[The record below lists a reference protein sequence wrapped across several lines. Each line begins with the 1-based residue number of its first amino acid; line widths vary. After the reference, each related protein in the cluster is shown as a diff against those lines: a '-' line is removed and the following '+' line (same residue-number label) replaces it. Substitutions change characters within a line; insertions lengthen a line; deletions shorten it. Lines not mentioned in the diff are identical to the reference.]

1 MAKQTRGRQKVDMKL
16 IADESKRHVTFSKRR
31 MGLFKKAAEINILTG
46 AEVAAI
52 VLSRHGKAYSF
63 RTPGAKSFIDDF
75 FVNRNHSPAP
85 ASEDGSRC
93 EVELLMD
100 ELSRQEE
107 EKERCEMEAKM
118 MGDDSGDGLGFWWD
132 RPIES
137 MEMGELERFKEAVVK
152 LREKV
157 AERAEA
163 VTMMDKTMPFMSLLN
178 YGGTGDQEDYLV
190 NGGDGG
196 QGVHHGVMYSSSS

>member
-63 RTPGAKSFIDDF
+63 RTPGAKSFIDDS

-85 ASEDGSRC
+85 APEDGSRR
-93 EVELLMD
+93 EVELLVD
-100 ELSRQEE
+100 ALSRQEE

-118 MGDDSGDGLGFWWD
+118 MGDGSGDGLGFWWD
-132 RPIES
+132 RPIEG
-137 MEMGELERFKEAVVK
+137 MEMGELERFQSRR
-152 LREKV
+152 LW
-157 AERAEA
+157 
-163 VTMMDKTMPFMSLLN
+163 
-178 YGGTGDQEDYLV
+178 
-190 NGGDGG
+190 
-196 QGVHHGVMYSSSS
+196 